1 MKSYAQALGVQQT
14 QNQEQQNKETIDLSN
29 ENKEQG
35 VKKPIR
41 NNESTPLLETIETLK
56 KQTLQ
61 LTDLVKTLTETVV
74 TNEEKQTETFEIIER
89 INNSEPTTSQES
101 AQK

>member
-1 MKSYAQALGVQQT
+1 M
-14 QNQEQQNKETIDLSN
+14 
-29 ENKEQG
+29 
-35 VKKPIR
+35 
-41 NNESTPLLETIETLK
+41 IEILK
-56 KQTLQ
+56 KEILQ